1 MFLFRIKQFLKYN
14 NAATL
19 LVLFLFISG
28 ASVFAAPQGRQ
39 ALGAPNS
46 RVEGVDNT
54 YFLSVN
60 LEKFKANYRIEKI
73 EADDEFYYVLY
84 TYNDLVITNGVWQ
97 EMAIEKTRKITKKNL
112 DKDLGL
118 YLAGQL
124 SEENAARIAE
134 LKQAQDLA
142 KARGPERRVKVT
154 EYSGLIGKALNVA
167 GEFTGYEPVKKVE
180 LPSPILSV
188 NPDEAS
194 QANDQTGS
202 DNIKSVYDQ
211 YLAEHPE
218 IAQAVENISTSSII
232 VVPAEDV
239 GTTTNASSTV
249 NF

>member
-14 NAATL
+14 NAAIL
-19 LVLFLFISG
+19 LVLVLFLSG

-46 RVEGVDNT
+46 RIEGVDNT
-54 YFLSVN
+54 YLLSVS
-60 LEKFKANYRIEKI
+60 LDKFKADYRIEKI
-73 EADDEFYYVLY
+73 EADDDFYYVLY
-84 TYNDLVITNGVWQ
+84 TFNDLAVTNGVWQ

-112 DKDLGL
+112 DTDLGL
-118 YLAGQL
+118 YLAAQL

-134 LKQAQDLA
+134 LRQAQDLA

-167 GEFTGYEPVKKVE
+167 GEFSGYEPVKKVE
-180 LPSPILSV
+180 LPSPVLPAA
-188 NPDEAS
+188 PDTS
-194 QANDQTGS
+194 PQADETAAV

-218 IAQAVENISTSSII
+218 IANQAENIASSTII
-232 VVPAEDV
+232 VVPAEET
-239 GTTTNASSTV
+239 GTSTNASSTV